1 MPAKYVIH
9 TEPVENRFK
18 PLSKSG
24 ILAWEEGCLKCP
36 VCVKRQCVYGVYN
49 KRGIDARQMLDSID
63 YLCMNCFRCI
73 QNCPKELIHKSVN

>member
-36 VCVKRQCVYGVYN
+36 VCVQAWDRRKT
-49 KRGIDARQMLDSID
+49 DAGFD
-63 YLCMNCFRCI
+63 
-73 QNCPKELIHKSVN
+73 